1 MSDFVK
7 PIAPWSKL
15 PLRRVGKIVNG
26 GTPRADDEFWNGEIP
41 FITPPDLRPVVGR
54 TVTHTERTLTDEGVR
69 SGSNVVPAGSVVLS
83 IRAPI
88 GYVALTSSTA
98 AFNQGCRA
106 ILPSPLHDARF
117 ITYALMASSE
127 YLDSI
132 GRGTTFMEISS
143 SQLAEV
149 CISTPPQNEQR
160 AIADYL
166 DHETERIDE
175 LIAEQRGLIEML
187 RERRQ
192 AVIDDSLGNEEWRVV
207 PLKHLIVRVE
217 QGVSPQA
224 ESVPVR
230 GEEWGVLKSG
240 CVNRGVFR
248 ENENKRLPDKFE
260 IDESLAVRVGDV
272 LVSRA
277 SGSVNFV
284 GSCARVRS
292 LGYNVILSDKI
303 FRLVPRES
311 VDTDFLVWLLNS
323 RVYREQIRLAVSGAQ
338 GLANN
343 LPLSSLRTFTFHVPS
358 TLDEQRTIVAHLED
372 QTSRIDALIA
382 ESEDLIALSLER
394 RAALITAA
402 VTGQIDV
409 RTAA

>member
-1 MSDFVK
+1 
-7 PIAPWSKL
+7 
-15 PLRRVGKIVNG
+15 
-26 GTPRADDEFWNGEIP
+26 
-41 FITPPDLRPVVGR
+41 
-54 TVTHTERTLTDEGVR
+54 
-69 SGSNVVPAGSVVLS
+69 
-83 IRAPI
+83 
-88 GYVALTSSTA
+88 
-98 AFNQGCRA
+98 
-106 ILPSPLHDARF
+106 
-117 ITYALMASSE
+117 
-127 YLDSI
+127 
-132 GRGTTFMEISS
+132 MEISS